1 MQINKENILKSIESF
16 IGADNELAIKEAE
29 HQIKVFEVVFQK
41 EIENFQEKGE
51 EDEKNLN
58 PENEQENILI
68 LKAIQAF
75 KKEQGDKKNK
85 KKEEE
90 KSNIKLKKEI
100 LENFTIL
107 ISSKEELGHLARGIK
122 EIRTN
127 WNKIGTI
134 SPNEDHKLQQKF
146 SKLNESFNYNFNIYK
161 ELKENDLKRN
171 FSLKNQIIHELKN
184 LSELKD
190 YNKLQIEL
198 KILQNKWEEVGPTF
212 KEHWEDLKKK
222 YWSEVHIIQKRI
234 NEFYSNLKTN
244 LKDNLEN
251 KKKLIEKV
259 KELSSQQT
267 NNSKE
272 WDLLANQLKKCQAE
286 WKKIGPVPKKENDK
300 IWKEFRSYFDVFFDK
315 RNEFLKIEKD
325 NNKENY
331 DSKLELIETAKKY
344 VENIKNDSNQLLIK
358 KLQEKWKGIG
368 NAGRFAEQKLW
379 KKFRAQCDLFF
390 ETKKQ
395 NRNSIFSA
403 EKENLKTKNS
413 LIIEFK
419 KSGKSSFLDL
429 MNFIDEFQK
438 TGEVPR
444 KKSEE
449 IIKGFEN
456 LINQI
461 IINNNFTKEEKHK
474 ITRAIKSSLL
484 SNSSDPETT
493 FINEKNRINKLI
505 NTTLKETTQLENN
518 LGFFSNAKGKMLD
531 DFQSKIEKN
540 KVKISDWRDEL
551 KKLSEAY
558 HKN

>member
-100 LENFTIL
+100 LENFQIL
-107 ISSKEELGHLARGIK
+107 INSKEELGHLARGIK

-325 NNKENY
+325 HNKENY

-344 VENIKNDSNQLLIK
+344 VENIKNDSNPLLIK
-358 KLQEKWKGIG
+358 KLQEKWRGTG

-395 NRNSIFSA
+395 NRNSIISA

-461 IINNNFTKEEKHK
+461 INNNNFTKEEKHK

-484 SNSSDPETT
+484 SNSSNPETT

-505 NTTLKETTQLENN
+505 NITLKETTQLENN
-518 LGFFSNAKGKMLD
+518 LGFFSNAKGKMLE

-551 KKLSEAY
+551 KKLSEVY

>member
-41 EIENFQEKGE
+41 EIENFQEKAE

-100 LENFTIL
+100 LENFQIL
-107 ISSKEELGHLARGIK
+107 INSKEELGHLARGIK

-127 WNKIGTI
+127 WNKIGSI

-344 VENIKNDSNQLLIK
+344 VENIKNDSNPLLIK
-358 KLQEKWKGIG
+358 KLQEKWREIG

-395 NRNSIFSA
+395 NRNSIISA

-456 LINQI
+456 LINEI

-484 SNSSDPETT
+484 SNSSNPETT

-518 LGFFSNAKGKMLD
+518 LGFFSNAKGKMLE

-551 KKLSEAY
+551 KKLSEVY

>member
-41 EIENFQEKGE
+41 EIENFQEKAE

-68 LKAIQAF
+68 LKAIKAF
-75 KKEQGDKKNK
+75 KKEQEDKKNK

-100 LENFTIL
+100 LENFQIL
-107 ISSKEELGHLARGIK
+107 INSKEELGHLARGIK

-184 LSELKD
+184 LSEYKD
-190 YNKLQIEL
+190 FNKLQIEL
-198 KILQNKWEEVGPTF
+198 KILQNKWEEIGPTF

-300 IWKEFRSYFDVFFDK
+300 IWKEFRSYFDMFFDK

-344 VENIKNDSNQLLIK
+344 VENIKNDSNPLLIK
-358 KLQEKWKGIG
+358 KLQEKWREIG

-395 NRNSIFSA
+395 NRNSILSA
-403 EKENLKTKNS
+403 EKEN
-413 LIIEFK
+413 
-419 KSGKSSFLDL
+419 
-429 MNFIDEFQK
+429 
-438 TGEVPR
+438 
-444 KKSEE
+444 
-449 IIKGFEN
+449 
-456 LINQI
+456 
-461 IINNNFTKEEKHK
+461 
-474 ITRAIKSSLL
+474 
-484 SNSSDPETT
+484 
-493 FINEKNRINKLI
+493 
-505 NTTLKETTQLENN
+505 
-518 LGFFSNAKGKMLD
+518 
-531 DFQSKIEKN
+531 
-540 KVKISDWRDEL
+540 
-551 KKLSEAY
+551 
-558 HKN
+558 

>member
-518 LGFFSNAKGKMLD
+518 LGFFSNTKGKMLE

-551 KKLSEAY
+551 KKLSEVY

>member
-41 EIENFQEKGE
+41 EIENFQEKAE

-68 LKAIQAF
+68 LKAIKAF
-75 KKEQGDKKNK
+75 KKEQEDKKNK

-100 LENFTIL
+100 LENFQIL
-107 ISSKEELGHLARGIK
+107 INSKEELGHLARGIK

-134 SPNEDHKLQQKF
+134 STNEDHKLQQKF

-171 FSLKNQIIHELKN
+171 FSLKNQIIYELKN
-184 LSELKD
+184 LSEYKD
-190 YNKLQIEL
+190 FNKLQIEL
-198 KILQNKWEEVGPTF
+198 KILQNKWEEIGPTF

-222 YWSEVHIIQKRI
+222 YWSDVHIIQKRI

-300 IWKEFRSYFDVFFDK
+300 IWKEFRSYFDMFFDK

-344 VENIKNDSNQLLIK
+344 VENIKNDSNPLLIK

-461 IINNNFTKEEKHK
+461 IIDNNFTKEEKHK

-484 SNSSDPETT
+484 SNSSNPETT

-518 LGFFSNAKGKMLD
+518 LGFFSNAKGKMLE

-551 KKLSEAY
+551 KKLSEVY

>member
-474 ITRAIKSSLL
+474 ITRAIKYSLL
-484 SNSSDPETT
+484 SNSSNPETT

-518 LGFFSNAKGKMLD
+518 LGFFSNTKGKMLE

-551 KKLSEAY
+551 KKLSEVY